1 MVATDPAF
9 DAALRT
15 TTEAMLA
22 HIAEEEWSLL
32 PRLAAALTPSSQLE
46 LGIRFEAAKARGVWG
61 WAGTG
66 GLPAEEGRQVH
77 HGPGPLSQHLK

>member
-22 HIAEEEWSLL
+22 HIAEEEGSLL

-46 LGIRFEAAKARGVWG
+46 LGIRFEAAKARGVLG
-61 WAGTG
+61 LGADRLACQQKRG
-66 GLPAEEGRQVH
+66 GRSIMGLAH
-77 HGPGPLSQHLK
+77 FLNT